1 MAILKNRENNLEF
14 ILKPIKKDNFGF
26 LCDVCLSTSIIK
38 IDYKHTSINDK
49 YISHKNLDY
58 IKREYEN
65 LNNIEKF
72 LEETEIIFD
81 IYPIDMFM
89 TLDVYKS
96 NSDTLWVEI
105 KMPTGIFTNG
115 EEIGY
120 FIAFNFWV
128 ELDDFKSFILNF
140 IQECEIL
147 SI

>member
-1 MAILKNRENNLEF
+1 M
-14 ILKPIKKDNFGF
+14 
-26 LCDVCLSTSIIK
+26 TSIFPI
-38 IDYKHTSINDK
+38 
-49 YISHKNLDY
+49 KNLDY

-81 IYPIDMFM
+81 IYPVDMFM

-105 KMPTGIFTNG
+105 KNAYWYIYQWRRNRIF
-115 EEIGY
+115 Y
-120 FIAFNFWV
+120 
-128 ELDDFKSFILNF
+128 
-140 IQECEIL
+140 

>member
-1 MAILKNRENNLEF
+1 
-14 ILKPIKKDNFGF
+14 
-26 LCDVCLSTSIIK
+26 
-38 IDYKHTSINDK
+38 
-49 YISHKNLDY
+49 
-58 IKREYEN
+58 

-81 IYPIDMFM
+81 IYPVDMFM